1 MFKKSEIGGGITF
14 LSEHIPYVHSISM
27 GIWVKSGSVSDLK
40 ETAGISHF
48 VEHMLFKGTSRR
60 TSFDIAREID
70 DVGGHLNAYTTKE
83 YTSFF
88 VKVLKEDLSLAVD
101 VISDIFKNSTFPE
114 DELKREKDVVIQEIK
129 MVEDTPDDYIHDLA
143 FRHMWGDHPLGY
155 PILGEIE
162 TVNSFNRESLFEY
175 KKTHHTKDNIIVGL
189 VGNFDADEASDLL
202 NRAFGG
208 IGEGLP
214 NEISRPSFVPER
226 VIKEKRTEQVHTL
239 ITFPAL
245 HYSHPRRYA
254 QFILNTVM
262 GGGMSS
268 RLFQEIREKRGLAYA
283 VYSFLAPFKDVGALG
298 IYAGTDKGSVAELMD
313 VMTGEITKLNET
325 PLLEKELNSAKG
337 QIKGNL
343 LLSMESTDSRLSRM
357 VRNELFFNRQIGAEE
372 IIEKIDETTTDD
384 VIEVAKEIIDT
395 KRMCCVF
402 VGPIT
407 GDDIPGV
414 FD

>member
-14 LSEHIPYVHSISM
+14 LSEHIPYVHSVSM
-27 GIWVKSGSVSDLK
+27 GIWVKSGSVADLK

-48 VEHMLFKGTSRR
+48 VEHMLFKGTPGR
-60 TSFDIAREID
+60 TSFDIAKEID

-88 VKVLKEDLSLAVD
+88 VKVLKEDLQLAVD

-114 DELKREKDVVIQEIK
+114 EELKREKDVVIQEIK

-162 TVNSFNRESLFEY
+162 TVNSFNRGSLFEY

-189 VGNFDADEASDLL
+189 VGNFDANEAEDLL
-202 NRAFGG
+202 NDAFGG

-214 NEISRPSFVPER
+214 KEIPSPSFVPER
-226 VIKEKRTEQVHTL
+226 VIKEKSTEQVHTL
-239 ITFPAL
+239 VTFPAL
-245 HYSHPRRYA
+245 NYSHPKRYA

-268 RLFQEIREKRGLAYA
+268 RLFQEVREKRGLAYA
-283 VYSFLAPFKDVGALG
+283 IYSFLAPFKDVGVLG
-298 IYAGTDKGSVAELMD
+298 VYAGTDRGSVSELME
-313 VMTGEITKLNET
+313 VMTGEMEKLNKI
-325 PLLEKELNSAKG
+325 PLSEEELGSAKG

-357 VRNELFFNRQIGAEE
+357 VRNEIFFNRQIGAEE
-372 IIEKIDETTTDD
+372 IIEKIDETTAED
-384 VIEVAKEIIDT
+384 VVEAAREIIDT
-395 KRMCCVF
+395 KRMCSVF
-402 VGPIT
+402 VGPMTINEV
-407 GDDIPGV
+407 PGV